1 MDSICSPLSV
11 LNCSLSVVCG
21 SVTRDLCVSEKTP
34 MKETCDNMPATH
46 SIYRPLGVLD
56 GTRYVVCVKI

>member
-1 MDSICSPLSV
+1 MDSIYSPLSV
-11 LNCSLSVVCG
+11 LNCSFSVVCG
-21 SVTRDLCVSEKTP
+21 SVKRDLCVGQKRP
-34 MKETCDNMPATH
+34 MKEKRENMRATH